1 MQRSSERI
9 LTTHTGSLPRPERLT
24 RLYVQRARGEP
35 VDEAE
40 IAQAGRDA
48 VRAVVP
54 KQVEAGIDVG
64 NNGEQQRE
72 SFFLYLKERV
82 TGFGGSWERPSR
94 ADVDRYPDF
103 KKRWLEQT
111 SSKERVSPNEALPM
125 AIGEVA
131 YRDEQAIEAECW
143 EFREILAE
151 FPDAFVESFMNAP
164 SPGIVAAAIRNQHY
178 DTERKYLDALGEA
191 LRVEYEAIVRSGF
204 VLQIDAPDLAL
215 ERHVSYKDQPLSSFL
230 SFVENVVSVINNALR
245 NIPRD
250 RVRMHVCWGN
260 SESPHD
266 ADVPLEDVLPIVS
279 EAKVGGLVLPF
290 ANPRHAHEFTCFR
303 RIRLRDDQVIVA
315 GVIDPLTNIVEH
327 PEVVSDRIERVAEV
341 IGDPSRVLAGTD
353 CGFDTSAGW
362 GRVAE
367 DVVWAKLRSLQE
379 GASLASGRLF

>member
-1 MQRSSERI
+1 MQRSSDRI
-9 LTTHTGSLPRPERLT
+9 LTTHTGSLPRPARLT

-48 VRAVVP
+48 VRAVIP

-64 NNGEQQRE
+64 NNGEQQRD

-82 TGFGGSWERPSR
+82 TGFGGTWERPSR
-94 ADVDRYPDF
+94 ADVDRYPGF

-125 AIGEVA
+125 AIGEVT
-131 YRDEQAIEAECW
+131 YKDERAIEAECRD
-143 EFREILAE
+143 FRDLLAE

-164 SPGIVAAAIRNQHY
+164 SPGIVAAAVRNQHY
-178 DTERKYLDALGEA
+178 DTERKYLEALGEA
-191 LRVEYEAIVRSGF
+191 LRVEYETIVRSGF

-215 ERHVSYKDQPLSSFL
+215 ERHVSYKDQPLSNFL
-230 SFVENVVSVINNALR
+230 AFVEDVVSVINNALR
-245 NIPRD
+245 NIPRE

-266 ADVPLEDVLPIVS
+266 ADVPLEEILPIVR

-290 ANPRHAHEFTCFR
+290 ANPRHAHEFKCFR
-303 RIRLRDDQVIVA
+303 RIPLRDDQIIVA

-367 DVVWAKLRSLQE
+367 DVVWAKLRSLTD
-379 GASLASGRLF
+379 GARLASDRLY